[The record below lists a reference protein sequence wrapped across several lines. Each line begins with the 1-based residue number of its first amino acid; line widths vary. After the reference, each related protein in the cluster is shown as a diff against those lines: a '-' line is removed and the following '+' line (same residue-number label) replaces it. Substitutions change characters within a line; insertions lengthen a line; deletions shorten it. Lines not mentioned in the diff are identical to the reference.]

1 MAFTPRTATYF
12 YTDDGS
18 MSYPYA
24 IPVDKPS
31 GTAEGDIL
39 RIDVDVAG
47 TGTKGLDVILT
58 FKTP

>member
-39 RIDVDVAG
+39 RKEAI
-47 TGTKGLDVILT
+47 
-58 FKTP
+58 